1 VTLDV
6 ASSGPEPAGPAS
18 VAQRYVDV
26 VLRSR
31 LAQLAVAD
39 PSSTALDDGVP
50 AVRVF
55 YVGVTS
61 DGQAVEGVVVVAT
74 GARTSAVFDAAAPKG
89 ELAVVA
95 DDLRAMVDGATVT

>member
-1 VTLDV
+1 VL
-6 ASSGPEPAGPAS
+6 AS
-18 VAQRYVDV
+18 
-26 VLRSR
+26 
-31 LAQLAVAD
+31 
-39 PSSTALDDGVP
+39 GVP

-74 GARTSAVFDAAAPKG
+74 GVRTSAVFDAAAPTG

-95 DDLRAMVDGATVT
+95 DDLRVMVDGVRIM